1 MPPSGESHITNSL
14 VSIKDFSY
22 LNAKQRSKVNAKF
35 LKTKPRECW
44 NMTLSANNSGL
55 AKSCTYIYKARSAI
69 QNCTQNCT
77 HTHLYKNTIHTL
89 QTTYLELCTSHYDYT
104 VSIIKRLPNLYLA
117 TGYEPGDAHS
127 TVPNLGA
134 TVLQVVLALQ
144 RALAQQHSLEQ
155 TPHKSCAS

>member
-1 MPPSGESHITNSL
+1 M
-14 VSIKDFSY
+14 SISPIV
-22 LNAKQRSKVNAKF
+22 A
-35 LKTKPRECW
+35 TWTCPGH
-44 NMTLSANNSGL
+44 TLRVPL
-55 AKSCTYIYKARSAI
+55 LPI
-69 QNCTQNCT
+69 
-77 HTHLYKNTIHTL
+77 LYKNTIHTL